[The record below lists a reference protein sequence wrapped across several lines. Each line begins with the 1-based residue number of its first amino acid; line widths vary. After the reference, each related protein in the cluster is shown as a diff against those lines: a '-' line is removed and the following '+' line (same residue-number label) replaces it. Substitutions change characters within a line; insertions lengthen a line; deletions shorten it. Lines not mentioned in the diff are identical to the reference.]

1 MSLSSLKRTERF
13 FYRKN
18 ENEPL
23 DYPLLIKPF
32 RLAPAI
38 VHLQV
43 PIIITIISNTAHGV
57 SVISME
63 SKFSGFAKETTAR
76 PACKKCG
83 YSGHL
88 TFQCRNFIKI
98 DPNKDIV
105 LDVSSTS
112 SEPEEEYVT
121 PLVQLRET
129 ELALKLKEAASKK
142 KKKKKKKSKK
152 RKHNTT
158 DSESSD
164 DDTAERKKKHK
175 KHKKHR
181 KEKKSKN

>member
-1 MSLSSLKRTERF
+1 
-13 FYRKN
+13 
-18 ENEPL
+18 
-23 DYPLLIKPF
+23 
-32 RLAPAI
+32 
-38 VHLQV
+38 
-43 PIIITIISNTAHGV
+43 
-57 SVISME
+57 ME

-88 TFQCRNFIKI
+88 TYQCRNFIKI

-112 SEPEEEYVT
+112 SESEEEYVT

-129 ELALKLKEAASKK
+129 ELAQKLKQAAAEKK

-152 RKHNTT
+152 RKHK
-158 DSESSD
+158 SSD
-164 DDTAERKKKHK
+164 SDSTDTDKKKRKKKHK
-175 KHKKHR
+175 KHKK
-181 KEKKSKN
+181 EKKSKD

>member
-1 MSLSSLKRTERF
+1 
-13 FYRKN
+13 
-18 ENEPL
+18 
-23 DYPLLIKPF
+23 
-32 RLAPAI
+32 
-38 VHLQV
+38 
-43 PIIITIISNTAHGV
+43 
-57 SVISME
+57 ME
-63 SKFSGFAKETTAR
+63 TKFSGFAKETTTR

-112 SEPEEEYVT
+112 SESEEEYVT

-129 ELALKLKEAASKK
+129 ELALKLKQAAT

-152 RKHNTT
+152 RKHKSSDNDSS
-158 DSESSD
+158 DSED
-164 DDTAERKKKHK
+164 KERKKKKNKKHK
-175 KHKKHR
+175 KHKKQ
-181 KEKKSKN
+181 KKSKD